1 MAQRYKPL
9 FKLDSGGMAEV
20 YVAEAVAMKG
30 FKKRVAIKRIL
41 PGLLSEERFVRMFLD
56 EARLSLRLNH
66 ANVVSVSDIGQTDQ
80 TYFIVMEYVEGTTLK
95 SLLEYH
101 QETKRAIPVPL
112 AIWITHEILKG
123 LQYAHNLRDG
133 ETGRNMGIV
142 HRDISPPNILV
153 SWNAEVK
160 ITDFGLAKA
169 TTQLEVTDQGV
180 VKGKFSYL
188 SPEAAQG
195 QAVDH
200 RTDIFAV
207 GILLYEMLT
216 LRRLF
221 TGESDWDTIQRVRA
235 AQVPSVRAINSD
247 VPPELERIL
256 RKSLAR
262 DLADRYQSATEF
274 ADDLVEV
281 LFDLRM
287 RVSARDLE
295 KDLAV
300 LREHKSSQS
309 SRPKPVSSGS
319 PLVLDLLNDEL
330 TQFRSLDSQSANA
343 GGDANQQAVPVMMG
357 NEAFDPSAP
366 LKLEISSPDL
376 DVMQQPAAAR
386 VSPPTPLSSLTPL
399 PSAVDAPLPLEKKVE
414 KPQQSRKKGTALA
427 DRKLHPGWLIGI
439 LIAAVASVVA
449 GIFFLK
455 DF

>member
-101 QETKRAIPVPL
+101 QETKRPIPVPL

-235 AQVPSVRAINSD
+235 AQVPSVRAINPD

-262 DLADRYQSATEF
+262 DLVDRYQSATEF

-295 KDLAV
+295 RDLAV
-300 LREHKSSQS
+300 LREHKSTQS

-330 TQFRSLDSQSANA
+330 TQFRSLDSQSAANN
-343 GGDANQQAVPVMMG
+343 GEGDKEAIPVLMDHD
-357 NEAFDPSAP
+357 AFDPSAP

-376 DVMQQPAAAR
+376 DVMQQPAR
-386 VSPPTPLSSLTPL
+386 VSPPTPLSALTPV
-399 PSAVDAPLPLEKKVE
+399 PSTIESPLPLEKKVE
-414 KPQQSRKKGTALA
+414 KPQQSRRNGTALA
-427 DRKLHPGWLIGI
+427 DRKLHPGWLVGI
-439 LIAAVASVVA
+439 LLVAVASVVA
-449 GIFFLK
+449 GVFFLK

>member
-20 YVAEAVAMKG
+20 YVAEAVAMEG

-41 PGLLSEERFVRMFLD
+41 PGLLSEDRFVRMFLD

-101 QETKRAIPVPL
+101 QEIERPVPVAL
-112 AIWITHEILKG
+112 AIWITKEILKG
-123 LQYAHNLRDG
+123 LQYAHSLCDG

-142 HRDISPPNILV
+142 HRDISPPNVLI

-169 TTQLEVTDQGV
+169 TTQLEATDQGV

-188 SPEAAQG
+188 SPEAAHG
-195 QAVDH
+195 QPVDH

-216 LRRLF
+216 VQRLF
-221 TGESDWDTIQRVRA
+221 TGKSDWDTIERVRA
-235 AQVPSVRAINSD
+235 AHVPSVRAINSE

-256 RKSLAR
+256 RKSLA
-262 DLADRYQSATEF
+262 LKVEDRFASAGDF
-274 ADDLVEV
+274 ADELVEL

-287 RVSARDLE
+287 RVSSRDLSKE
-295 KDLAV
+295 LAV
-300 LREHKSSQS
+300 LRGHKEKQAAP
-309 SRPKPVSSGS
+309 RPKPVSSGS
-319 PLVLDLLNDEL
+319 PFILELLNDEL
-330 TQFRSLDSQSANA
+330 TQFRSLDEGTAAN
-343 GGDANQQAVPVMMG
+343 GLVGDELLMG
-357 NEAFDPSAP
+357 EELDPMPFDPSAP
-366 LKLEISSPDL
+366 LSLEISTPDM
-376 DVMQQPAAAR
+376 DTISIPALR
-386 VSPPTPLSSLTPL
+386 RPTPISSVNPMPHTHHTPL
-399 PSAVDAPLPLEKKVE
+399 PLQHRVEAPSPERAKAVMRDK
-414 KPQQSRKKGTALA
+414 
-427 DRKLHPGWLIGI
+427 KLHPAWMVGI
-439 LIAAVASVVA
+439 LLLFLA
-449 GIFFLK
+449 GIGVTVLMLQG
-455 DF
+455 